1 VATARSTEAAD
12 RPATTAVKADA
23 HLCSNCGALAL
34 GAFCPECGQNTR
46 ERLPTFV
53 QFMREATGRYLSFEG
68 KLWKTLLPLL
78 FRPGFLT
85 RAYLAGRRQ
94 RYVGPARMFLV
105 SSLLLFAV
113 LGYYSNSIDIDQV
126 LIPDKPSP
134 SERAARALSAEQRAE
149 ATAKAMVSGAA
160 KAPDTAKATDKPSRT
175 GAQAMKSTIS
185 ENAATVER
193 TPSDDKSHGESD
205 DWVALDEDFN
215 VSLSFLPDSLGLLK
229 KRVEHF
235 NQLTRPQKA
244 EQILFGALRFGPYAM
259 FALLPAFAALLK
271 VVYLGRRRKRPL
283 RPRLYGEHLVF
294 AAHDHTFL
302 FIAVALIVA
311 LPTDVT
317 RQLVAAWITFYLAWS
332 MHAVYGGSWLGIAV
346 RGFILFIVYSILFA
360 LVTVGLLVVAVLMR

>member
-1 VATARSTEAAD
+1 MAARSNAAGAP
-12 RPATTAVKADA
+12 PAAVVKDDA
-23 HLCSNCGALAL
+23 HICSNCGTPAP
-34 GAFCPECGQNTR
+34 GAYCPECGQNTR

-53 QFMREATGRYLSFEG
+53 QFMREATGRYLAFEG

-85 RAYLAGRRQ
+85 RAYLAGRRR

-105 SSLLLFAV
+105 SSLVLFAV
-113 LGYYSNSIDIDQV
+113 LGYFSNSIDIDQV
-126 LIPDKPSP
+126 LISDTPSP
-134 SERAARALSAEQRAE
+134 SERAGRAMSAEKAHATTRAI
-149 ATAKAMVSGAA
+149 VSGGA
-160 KAPDTAKATDKPSRT
+160 KAPDATDKPTRT
-175 GAQAMKSTIS
+175 GARKMESTMS
-185 ENAATVER
+185 ENAATVEKA
-193 TPSDDKSHGESD
+193 PHDDKRDGKSDGKSD
-205 DWVALDEDFN
+205 DWVALDEDLN

-235 NQLTRPQKA
+235 NQLSRPQKA

-259 FALLPAFAALLK
+259 FVLLPAFAALLK

-302 FIAVALIVA
+302 FIAVALMVA
-311 LPTDVT
+311 LPSEAA
-317 RQLVAAWITFYLAWS
+317 RQVIGAWIVFYFAWS

-346 RGFILFIVYSILFA
+346 RGFILFIVYSVLFG
-360 LVTVGLLVVAVLMR
+360 LVTAGLVVAAVLMR